1 MIYEFPGFLLIT
13 RNNVITEIY
22 RWVRLGPWQG
32 YYHVLIYDDKV
43 EFYSIDNV
51 DFDGGNYKID
61 SRYIGKF
68 EENMK
73 ESGILSKRWNKYAIN
88 DDNII
93 SIEIE
98 NRSGRKILIISN
110 GLNFGTEGTLENT
123 EILEN
128 NEIYKYRINDLIF
141 SLKYLSFRIR
151 YIKGIYSESNH
162 GNISYDFEQTDDDII
177 LYNNNRQRNIKI
189 IINHYDSGYEIKFP

>member
-1 MIYEFPGFLLIT
+1 MLYEFPGFLLIT

-22 RWVRLGPWQG
+22 RWVQIGLWQG

-43 EFYSIDNV
+43 EFYSIDTV
-51 DFDGGNYKID
+51 DFDGGNYNID
-61 SRYIGKF
+61 NRYRAKF
-68 EENMK
+68 EEDIK
-73 ESGILSKRWNKYAIN
+73 ERGILSGQWNKYAIN
-88 DDNII
+88 DDNSI

-98 NRSGRKILIISN
+98 NRSGGEILTISN
-110 GLNFGTEGTLENT
+110 GLNFGPEGTLGNT
-123 EILEN
+123 EILKN
-128 NEIYKYRINDLIF
+128 NEIYKYRINDLVF

-151 YIKGIYSESNH
+151 YIKGISESNY
-162 GNISYDFEQTDDDII
+162 GNIVYNFEQTDDYII